1 MELAG
6 GEAANLAISGHQFQ
20 HRTTLETG
28 ALSGAFP
35 WAGRLICQRLRPKF
49 DMHGLWF
56 AAGNLVR
63 DVAALNNRKS
73 AGVAVD
79 KIL

>member
-1 MELAG
+1 
-6 GEAANLAISGHQFQ
+6 
-20 HRTTLETG
+20 
-28 ALSGAFP
+28 
-35 WAGRLICQRLRPKF
+35 
-49 DMHGLWF
+49 MHGLWF